1 MVRIKGRRADAFF
14 FFAIS
19 WILFRTEEYVSGSLF
34 FGLGMMDR
42 SVCETHLQEQFD
54 PKLHKSALRRDDG
67 ATAQGLSYCFSVRNS
82 YQCRVL

>member
-1 MVRIKGRRADAFF
+1 MVRIKGKRADAFF

-54 PKLHKSALRRDDG
+54 PK
-67 ATAQGLSYCFSVRNS
+67 
-82 YQCRVL
+82 